1 MKRKLSPARRN
12 AWIRFYLAALAA
24 VLLVCFALFSSV
36 LAPYDPLKTFYD
48 HMLEGP
54 SRQFLFGTDQLG
66 RDLFSR
72 ILWGG
77 KSSLLI
83 AFAVTGIV
91 ATVGILIGTA
101 AGYAGGVFDNVLM
114 RFSDMLMAFPGS
126 IFTIALVSFIG
137 TGIPNLIL
145 AMSLPSWT
153 GFARISRSH
162 RHHLNETRIY
172 AVSEGEF
179 SKRCDLILVEAFHY
193 EAVYL
198 GLYAGPCGQFDG
210 PQSLFERTSAR
221 YVCKSF
227 GIERIEAYVYSVDAR
242 CFQFFD
248 VVFESLSVSGDCDL
262 FYSRKAPDVPD
273 QPGAAESGKGFS
285 SRDLYAADAK
295 IRGHPAYA
303 HYLLICEDAAHRHLL
318 AAFRRHAVPAAQIAP
333 VGD

>member
-1 MKRKLSPARRN
+1 MKHKLSPARRN
-12 AWIRFYLAALAA
+12 SWIRFGLAALAA

-83 AFAVTGIV
+83 AFAVTAIV

-137 TGIPNLIL
+137 VGLPNLIL
-145 AMSLPSWT
+145 AMSLTGWT
-153 GFARISRSH
+153 GYARISRSLVLSVKNNVYIEQA
-162 RHHLNETRIY
+162 RLGGAGNGRILLRY
-172 AVSEGEF
+172 IIPNVLPSLLVNISQDIGGKLLTISGLSLLGLGSPPPAPEWGFMLSEGRNF
-179 SKRCDLILVEAFHY
+179 MYSAPWMLLFPGMVILVN
-193 EAVYL
+193 V
-198 GLYAGPCGQFDG
+198 
-210 PQSLFERTSAR
+210 
-221 YVCKSF
+221 
-227 GIERIEAYVYSVDAR
+227 
-242 CFQFFD
+242 
-248 VVFESLSVSGDCDL
+248 VVFNLLGDAIQDL
-262 FYSRKAPDVPD
+262 MNPKENVW
-273 QPGAAESGKGFS
+273 
-285 SRDLYAADAK
+285 
-295 IRGHPAYA
+295 
-303 HYLLICEDAAHRHLL
+303 
-318 AAFRRHAVPAAQIAP
+318 
-333 VGD
+333 